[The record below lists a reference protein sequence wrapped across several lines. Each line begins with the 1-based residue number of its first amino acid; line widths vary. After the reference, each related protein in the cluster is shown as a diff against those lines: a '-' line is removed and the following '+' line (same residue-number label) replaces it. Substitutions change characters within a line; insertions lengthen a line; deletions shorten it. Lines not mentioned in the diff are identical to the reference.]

1 MKFPSSLEC
10 TRRQPTYAF
19 SSLFAY
25 NSCIDWNKKWHF
37 SLKDNFTSLQSCCCR
52 WFLDHIHM
60 IILHQ
65 LSDPNLNKFKFKNSQ
80 EIGIYSESLNIATK
94 FVLSLNESSTIKT
107 SHMWRVWQSIS
118 LSIGELT
125 KYTYLSWTIIDES
138 NSIVFKKKILQ

>member
-1 MKFPSSLEC
+1 
-10 TRRQPTYAF
+10 
-19 SSLFAY
+19 
-25 NSCIDWNKKWHF
+25 
-37 SLKDNFTSLQSCCCR
+37 
-52 WFLDHIHM
+52 M

-125 KYTYLSWTIIDES
+125 KYTYLS
-138 NSIVFKKKILQ
+138 